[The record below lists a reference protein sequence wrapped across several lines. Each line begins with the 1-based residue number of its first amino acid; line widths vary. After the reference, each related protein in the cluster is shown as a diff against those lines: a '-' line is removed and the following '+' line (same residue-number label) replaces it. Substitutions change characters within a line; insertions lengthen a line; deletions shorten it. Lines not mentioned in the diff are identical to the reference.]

1 MEDTNWGDYG
11 VGRNPA
17 CDNCMAHCGFEGT
30 AVNDAFSHPIKALTT
45 AIRGPRTTGPMAP
58 NPPVLYQDRV
68 RRSVTAVPVSAVTR
82 SSRESA
88 ARRVQ

>member
-1 MEDTNWGDYG
+1 
-11 VGRNPA
+11 
-17 CDNCMAHCGFEGT
+17 MAHCGFEGT

-88 ARRVQ
+88 ARRMQ